1 MCKSKSGKFFLLLG
15 VEHKPKKWNKKSKKP
30 IQEQEKTIAISTEPR

>member
-15 VEHKPKKWNKKSKKP
+15 VEHKPKKWNKKKEEARSGTRKNH
-30 IQEQEKTIAISTEPR
+30 RHFN